1 MMNSQSIQNN
11 LHAGFL
17 QHLLRLPAVQWIL
30 VTHKT
35 NIAVVC
41 LLIYKAIGSFCKLL
55 KQFTNVN
62 FWAAPVTAPLR
73 SNWPTR
79 WIHILLPAAMNI
91 GLSAN
96 KNRIEPKNLLNNFK
110 AVPLKALLGK
120 SLSTLS
126 YIIFAQNA
134 GISPASITPAFN
146 DLNITKNLQ
155 PLSAVGNSS
164 KTTITPQLTSGI
176 KKSPSYTIYPFT
188 RSGIL
193 LASITFISLKLF
205 STISKL
211 KRKLVLRRLE
221 NY

>member
-30 VTHKT
+30 IIRKT
-35 NIAVVC
+35 NIAAVC

-55 KQFTNVN
+55 KQFTSVN
-62 FWAAPVTAPLR
+62 FWIAPVT
-73 SNWPTR
+73 NWLTK
-79 WIHILLPAAMNI
+79 WVHILLPAAMNI

-110 AVPLKALLGK
+110 AAPLKALLGK

-126 YIIFAQNA
+126 YNIFAQNT
-134 GISPASITPAFN
+134 GISPASMTSAFN
-146 DLNITKNLQ
+146 DLSITKNLHT
-155 PLSAVGNSS
+155 LSAVGNSN
-164 KTTITPQLTSGI
+164 KTTIMPRLTNSI
-176 KKSPSYTIYPFT
+176 KKNPSYMIYPFT
-188 RSGIL
+188 GSGIL
-193 LASITFISLKLF
+193 LASITFISFKSF
-205 STISKL
+205 STIFRPKSEIFS
-211 KRKLVLRRLE
+211 RRLK